1 MRSVEVF
8 RYVIFAATICW
19 GSWVQLAPAAEALET
34 PKLSEAAKSGW
45 LSFGLVSGRISLTGS
60 RFGSINSTS
69 SNNGRTERLTIRVTP
84 TGPAVKYAMTGSKG
98 EFSLEV
104 FSGDQLSIAWKPVG
118 EAAVPVRLQ
127 QRAGEPIGLT
137 IGPEKQEETY
147 RASSLWHLLIAKP
160 AVCREHL
167 LPLLHV
173 FQFEMDPAGMADEIE
188 SMLLTA
194 DAPVVTPDRESWAAL
209 VAKLG
214 AESFADRE
222 AADRELREAGRMV
235 ATYLERLDLK
245 QFDTEQQYRIRR
257 IIQSMS
263 PGTGSDR
270 PEQVAAWLAGD
281 SSLWVSLLDREEE
294 AVRRVAAERLA
305 SLLGRPVV
313 FDPAADAA
321 TRTAQI
327 RQLKAQL
334 D

>member
-8 RYVIFAATICW
+8 RYVIFTATICW

-167 LPLLHV
+167 LPLRAH
-173 FQFEMDPAGMADEIE
+173 DPFAPFCGSSPTKANRGTCRPSPSFKVAIAGLPGSRARTTK
-188 SMLLTA
+188 LNT
-194 DAPVVTPDRESWAAL
+194 VV
-209 VAKLG
+209 
-214 AESFADRE
+214 
-222 AADRELREAGRMV
+222 
-235 ATYLERLDLK
+235 
-245 QFDTEQQYRIRR
+245 
-257 IIQSMS
+257 
-263 PGTGSDR
+263 
-270 PEQVAAWLAGD
+270 
-281 SSLWVSLLDREEE
+281 
-294 AVRRVAAERLA
+294 
-305 SLLGRPVV
+305 
-313 FDPAADAA
+313 PA
-321 TRTAQI
+321 
-327 RQLKAQL
+327 
-334 D
+334 